1 MLDEATRAHCHYIQ
15 QLCAAEGLD
24 LFETMEKAGLL
35 VSADKRKGVEYNVLT
50 ELLMQLG
57 DQQDTSLAL
66 GLGKEMT
73 VTGAVRGVTR
83 FIELFTRGRIN
94 R

>member
-1 MLDEATRAHCHYIQ
+1 MLDDSTRAHCHHIQ
-15 QLCAAEGLD
+15 QLCTGEGLD
-24 LFETMEKAGLL
+24 LFEAMEKAGLL
-35 VSADKRKGVEYNVLT
+35 VSADKRKAIEYHVLT
-50 ELLMQLG
+50 ELLGQLG

-83 FIELFTRGRIN
+83 FIELFTQGRLN

>member
-1 MLDEATRAHCHYIQ
+1 MLDDATRAHCHHVQ
-15 QLCAAEGLD
+15 ELAAQEGLD
-24 LFETMEKAGLL
+24 LFETMERAGLL
-35 VSADKRKGVEYNVLT
+35 VSADKRKAIEYHVLT
-50 ELLMQLG
+50 DLLIQLG

-83 FIELFTRGRIN
+83 FIELFTKGRIN

>member
-1 MLDEATRAHCHYIQ
+1 MLDEPTRSHCHHIQ
-15 QLCAAEGLD
+15 KLAATEGLD
-24 LFETMEKAGLL
+24 LFETLEKAGLI
-35 VSADKRKGVEYNVLT
+35 VSADRRKGIEYHVLT
-50 ELLMQLG
+50 DLLGQLG

-83 FIELFTRGRIN
+83 FIELFAQGRLN